1 MRIKPKN
8 HLAKAMALAI
18 VSVFFTS
25 CLDDLET
32 DNFDD
37 LTVRPDFALPVASVK
52 LKLDNLVDFNDT
64 SQSFQTNPDNSIA
77 IVYSEDSLFSFDVAE
92 FLEIP
97 QQSPINESFRVGA
110 LSIGDFSS
118 GQQIVLSDLVDNVS
132 PSTVGANIR
141 AAQGTN
147 APFPPIANQPAG
159 TYDFGSLGTF
169 GNATF
174 SNGSLSMKLVNEF
187 PAPLNPITVDFID
200 NISTNTVL
208 SFVFPSIPAGDS
220 STATQSLVDVTLTD
234 DMAIA
239 LSQFG
244 SPGAGDITM
253 PSTWVPIDTNDFLSF
268 TIEGT
273 GLEVASGVTELPAQ
287 NFVSESTTF
296 QFDTAGGQQLTKIKF
311 GGGSLD
317 YNITSTF
324 SEPIQLQM
332 NFPATDQGGSPLA
345 INILVPAN
353 GNTNNSI
360 DVSNTEFD
368 LATDMSQA
376 FNIIPVDYSIDLANA
391 TTNQISFDSAN
402 SIDVSFQ
409 LNGLTFEQVEGYF
422 GQQQIDIPQDSLD
435 VNLADLEGIAGT
447 LTLEN
452 PKIKFNIDNSVG
464 IPVAF
469 SLNLES
475 INQGTT
481 NAININHALAYPTL
495 AQAGTVVQDSI
506 IVDAVT
512 YPNIGQVFTLPN
524 DAFTYSG
531 SAEMNPGPQTGFD
544 NFIRFDSKVNV
555 GFEMDVPL
563 EISVT
568 NLRLDDT
575 TEVDLGFEA
584 DELDK
589 VALKLDVSNGYPFD
603 GELEL
608 ILLDSA
614 DTPLD
619 TITKTIMTAAP
630 VDIDGKVTGPSQSNV
645 RIDLADDEIVNL
657 TQTKNIIFSV
667 LLNTTNGG
675 NTTVKLFTDYEMNIN
690 LGVEAKFAIISPD
703 K

>member
-1 MRIKPKN
+1 MRINPK
-8 HLAKAMALAI
+8 AFSVKVFALSV
-18 VSVFFTS
+18 VSAFFTS

-32 DNFDD
+32 DKFDD
-37 LTVRPDFALPVASVK
+37 LTVSPDIAIPIASVN

-77 IVYSEDSLFSFDVAE
+77 IVFSEDSLFSFDVSE

-97 QQSPINESFRVGA
+97 QQDPINEGFTVGTLA
-110 LSIGDFSS
+110 IGDFSD
-118 GQQIVLSDLVDNVS
+118 GQQIVLSDLIDNIS
-132 PSTVGANIR
+132 PASIGTNLR

-147 APFPPIANQPAG
+147 APFPPIPTQQAG
-159 TYDFGSLGTF
+159 TYSFGAIGSF

-174 SNGSLSMKLVNEF
+174 SSGTLSMKVVNEF
-187 PAPLNPITVDFID
+187 PAPLDPMTVDFID
-200 NISTNTVL
+200 NVSSTTVL
-208 SFVFPSIPAGDS
+208 SFVFPSILAGDS
-220 STATQSLVDVTLTD
+220 STATQNLANVTLTD
-234 DMAIA
+234 NMSIA

-253 PSTWVPIDTNDFLSF
+253 PATWVPIDTNDFLSF
-268 TIEGT
+268 SIDGT

-296 QFDTAGGQQLTKIKF
+296 EFDTTGGQQLTKITF

-324 SEPIQLQM
+324 SEAIQLQM
-332 NFPATDQGGSPLA
+332 NFPSTDQGGTPLS
-345 INILVPAN
+345 INIVVPAS

-360 DVSNTEFD
+360 DLSNVEFD
-368 LATDMSQA
+368 LSTDVNQA

-402 SIDVSFQ
+402 SIDVTFQ
-409 LNGLTFEQVEGYF
+409 LNTLTFEQVEGYF
-422 GQQQIDIPQDSLD
+422 GNQVIDVPQDTLD
-435 VNLADLEGIAGT
+435 VSLADLEGISGS

-452 PKIKFNIDNSVG
+452 PKIKFLIDNSVG
-464 IPVAF
+464 LPVDF
-469 SLNLES
+469 SLDLES
-475 INQGTT
+475 INQGAS
-481 NAININHALAYPTL
+481 NSININHSLAFPPL
-495 AQAGTVVQDSI
+495 AQAGTVVDDSI
-506 IVDAVT
+506 IVDAAT

-524 DAFTYSG
+524 DAFVYSG
-531 SAEMNPGPQTGFD
+531 SAEMNPGPQVGFN

-568 NLRLDDT
+568 DLRLDDT
-575 TEVDLGFEA
+575 TEVDLGFEQ
-584 DELDK
+584 DELEK

-614 DTPLD
+614 SNPID

-630 VDIDGKVTGPSQSNV
+630 VDVDGKVTGPSQSNV
-645 RIDLADDEIVNL
+645 RIELVDEEITNL
-657 TQTKNIIFSV
+657 TKTKNIVFSV

-675 NTTVKLFTDYEMNIN
+675 SSTVKLFTDYEMNIR
-690 LGVEAKFAIISPD
+690 LGVEAKFAIISPNN
-703 K
+703 